1 MKQECADVGDTTSTM
16 KVAVVMSSFIIA
28 EM

>member
-1 MKQECADVGDTTSTM
+1 MKQECADVGDTRSTM
-16 KVAVVMSSFIIA
+16 KVAVVMSSYIIA